1 MKIRHYFFIDF
12 ISGLY
17 YIEDTPFQPSEF
29 VR

>member
-12 ISGLY
+12 SGELY
-17 YIEDTPFQPSEF
+17 YIRNTPFQPSEF